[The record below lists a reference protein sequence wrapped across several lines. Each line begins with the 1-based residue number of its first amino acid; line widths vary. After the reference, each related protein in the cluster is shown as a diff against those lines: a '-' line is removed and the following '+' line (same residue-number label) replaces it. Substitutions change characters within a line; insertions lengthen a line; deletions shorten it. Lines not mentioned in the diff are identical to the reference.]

1 MMATN
6 LCLNAEQRGEETRD
20 PDGGEVLGGEVPV
33 EAPELVEGEHD
44 AQEVDQDPERVED
57 VVPVRALNSN
67 TTRGRGPSRHGNEKK
82 MYTLEIRSPTIYENK
97 FLYSNLD
104 LADTFRLLFQLG

>member
-1 MMATN
+1 MMIATN

-57 VVPVRALNSN
+57 VVPVRALKYV
-67 TTRGRGPSRHGNEKK
+67 HQ
-82 MYTLEIRSPTIYENK
+82 
-97 FLYSNLD
+97 
-104 LADTFRLLFQLG
+104 LFMKTSFFYFILFVYIHI

>member
-1 MMATN
+1 MMMATN

-57 VVPVRALNSN
+57 VVPVRALNIN

-82 MYTLEIRSPTIYENK
+82 MYTSEICMFTNY
-97 FLYSNLD
+97 L
-104 LADTFRLLFQLG
+104 

>member
-1 MMATN
+1 MMMATN

-57 VVPVRALNSN
+57 VVPVRALNIN
-67 TTRGRGPSRHGNEKK
+67 TTRGRGHGQTRKRKENVH
-82 MYTLEIRSPTIYENK
+82 IRN
-97 FLYSNLD
+97 
-104 LADTFRLLFQLG
+104 TFTNYL

>member
-1 MMATN
+1 MMMATN
-6 LCLNAEQRGEETRD
+6 LCLNAEQGGEETRD

-57 VVPVRALNSN
+57 VVPVRTLNQECI
-67 TTRGRGPSRHGNEKK
+67 GFNE
-82 MYTLEIRSPTIYENK
+82 SENMLTNYL
-97 FLYSNLD
+97 F
-104 LADTFRLLFQLG
+104 LLFYFVFQIQI

>member
-1 MMATN
+1 MIATN

-57 VVPVRALNSN
+57 VVPVRALNIN

-82 MYTLEIRSPTIYENK
+82 MYKSEIRSRSPTIMTTSFFN
-97 FLYSNLD
+97 FI
-104 LADTFRLLFQLG
+104 LFVYIQI

>member
-1 MMATN
+1 MMMATN

-57 VVPVRALNSN
+57 VVPVRALNIN
-67 TTRGRGPSRHGNEKK
+67 TTRGGPRTKQTRKRKENVHIGN
-82 MYTLEIRSPTIYENK
+82 
-97 FLYSNLD
+97 
-104 LADTFRLLFQLG
+104 TFTNYL